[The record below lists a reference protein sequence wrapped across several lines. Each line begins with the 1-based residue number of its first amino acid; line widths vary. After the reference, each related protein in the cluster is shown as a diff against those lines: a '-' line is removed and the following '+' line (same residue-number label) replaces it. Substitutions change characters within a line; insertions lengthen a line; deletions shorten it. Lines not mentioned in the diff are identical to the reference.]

1 MDRTKQVLAAAAAAM
16 MIAGAAE
23 SRAALPAAELT
34 YVDLADLSL
43 TAPVVAHVRLKR
55 AVALKPAEAPNVR
68 SGWTRFYI
76 QAEVVSLLRGA
87 EGLPTEVSYL
97 ADVRNVGPKPAK
109 LARKSEYLVLAGAVP
124 GRPAE
129 LRLVAPDAQLPFT
142 PQRAETI
149 RGILREAASAN
160 AAPRITGI
168 GRAFHV
174 PGALPGES
182 ETQFFLQTADGRP
195 VSLSVLRRPGESPD
209 WSVALSEITDDSAA
223 APAPNSLL
231 WYRLACTLPRSIPEQ
246 SYADAPESGDSIKA
260 DYALVIERL
269 GPCVRSR
276 A

>member
-1 MDRTKQVLAAAAAAM
+1 MGRMKQVLAAAAAATLV
-16 MIAGAAE
+16 AAPAE
-23 SRAALPAAELT
+23 SRAASPAAELT

-43 TAPVVAHVRLKR
+43 AAPVVAHVRLKR

-68 SGWTRFYI
+68 SGRTRFYI
-76 QAEVVSLLRGA
+76 QAELLSLLRGA

-97 ADVRNVGPKPAK
+97 ADVPNVGAKPAK
-109 LARKSEYLVLAGAVP
+109 LARKSEYLVLAAAVP
-124 GRPAE
+124 GRPGE

-209 WSVALSEITDDSAA
+209 WSVALSEITDNAAA

-231 WYRLACTLPRSIPEQ
+231 WYRLACTLPKSIPEQ

-260 DYALVIERL
+260 DYALVIDRL